1 VNKQRP
7 AQGILQKI
15 VDGIPC
21 VGNYFNTQEI
31 PMNAIR
37 AALLAMTF
45 LVPVTSAVAQTAN
58 PLADREDKIIPAVLL
73 WMQQTG
79 VKLTYLGN
87 TGGIRGYLAE
97 SATGNMQTVYV
108 APDGLNAVIGLLYG
122 TNYSEP
128 GSNITGRQL
137 DEMRKRYDAVANAV
151 ASVDLNN
158 NATVEQA
165 LRELPLQKPE
175 FNLPEFGPADEKSD
189 ILNKLREDGYELTI
203 LGQEGGLNGFFA
215 KKSGVGQA
223 IYVTPD
229 AKHMVVGF
237 MIERGGRNV
246 SGVQIGEMRA
256 RFDSLDQK
264 SKPAEAASSTT
275 VKDTPVTTEAP
286 STEKQATTPAL
297 PTATPDTSALPAPV
311 SANPTAS
318 AINLPAATGPAAG
331 NEGNPST
338 VYLSTIDEKTFVD
351 AVDKASWFDVGSAT
365 APNLLYMVAD
375 PGCPFCHQTWDY
387 IRPFIAANQL
397 RVRVIMISF
406 LKGSDPKAME
416 IMASAKPGIR
426 YMETDAGAHMGTM
439 KIDPDSEHYKSMAGH
454 LLNNRKF
461 TEKFAIEGTPFLA
474 YQDKDGQFYISKG
487 LPASLD
493 SFFHA
498 ANLKK

>member
-1 VNKQRP
+1 
-7 AQGILQKI
+7 
-15 VDGIPC
+15 
-21 VGNYFNTQEI
+21 
-31 PMNAIR
+31 MNAFR

-45 LVPVTSAVAQTAN
+45 LVPVSSGVAQSAN

-87 TGGIRGYLAE
+87 TGGVRGYLAE

-108 APDGLNAVIGLLYG
+108 TPDGRNAVIGLLYG
-122 TNYSEP
+122 TNYAEA

-137 DEMRKRYDAVANAV
+137 DDMRKRYDAVADAV
-151 ASVDLNN
+151 SSVDIND

-165 LRELPLQKPE
+165 LRELPLQTPE
-175 FNLPEFGPADEKSD
+175 FTLPEFAPVDEKAD
-189 ILNKLREDGYELTI
+189 ILNKLREDGYELTP

-229 AKHMVVGF
+229 AKHMLVGL

-256 RFDSLDQK
+256 RFESKDQ
-264 SKPAEAASSTT
+264 
-275 VKDTPVTTEAP
+275 PVTSDKAV
-286 STEKQATTPAL
+286 SAVDTTPA
-297 PTATPDTSALPAPV
+297 PVDEKTSVPALSSEPSDEAALPA
-311 SANPTAS
+311 SGNS
-318 AINLPAATGPAAG
+318 LNLPAATGPVEG

-375 PGCPFCHQTWDY
+375 PGCPFCHQTWNY
-387 IRPFIAANQL
+387 IRPFIASNQL
-397 RVRVIMISF
+397 RVRIIMISF
-406 LKGSDPKAME
+406 LEGSDPKAME
-416 IMASAKPGIR
+416 IMASPKPGIR
-426 YMETDAGAHMGTM
+426 YMETDAGARMGVA
-439 KIDPDSEHYKSMAGH
+439 KIDPNSDHYKSMAGH

-461 TEKFAIEGTPFLA
+461 TEKFSIEGTPFLA

>member
-1 VNKQRP
+1 
-7 AQGILQKI
+7 
-15 VDGIPC
+15 
-21 VGNYFNTQEI
+21 
-31 PMNAIR
+31 MNAIR

-45 LVPVTSAVAQTAN
+45 LVPVTTAVAQTAN

-97 SATGNMQTVYV
+97 SATGSMQTVYV

-122 TNYSEP
+122 INYSEP
-128 GSNITGRQL
+128 GSNVTGRQL

-151 ASVDLNN
+151 SSVDLTDT
-158 NATVEQA
+158 ATVEQA
-165 LRELPLQKPE
+165 LRALPLQKPE
-175 FNLPEFGPADEKSD
+175 FKLPEVGPADEKAD
-189 ILNKLREDGYELTI
+189 ILNKLREDGYELTT

-223 IYVTPD
+223 IYVAPD
-229 AKHMVVGF
+229 GKHMIVGF

-256 RFDSLDQK
+256 RFESQDQK
-264 SKPAEAASSTT
+264 STSADAASSAKESSPASDALPLDKP
-275 VKDTPVTTEAP
+275 VSATPVLPEAKP
-286 STEKQATTPAL
+286 EAAET
-297 PTATPDTSALPAPV
+297 LPAPV
-311 SANPTAS
+311 AATAS
-318 AINLPAATGPAAG
+318 TVNLPAASGPAAG

-387 IRPFIAANQL
+387 IRPFIASNQL

-416 IMASAKPGIR
+416 IMASPKPGIR

-439 KIDPDSEHYKSMAGH
+439 KIDPNSDHYKSMAGH
-454 LLNNRKF
+454 LLNNRQF

-474 YQDKDGQFYISKG
+474 YQDKNGQFYISKG

>member
-1 VNKQRP
+1 
-7 AQGILQKI
+7 
-15 VDGIPC
+15 
-21 VGNYFNTQEI
+21 
-31 PMNAIR
+31 MNAIR
-37 AALLAMTF
+37 AALRAMTF
-45 LVPVTSAVAQTAN
+45 LAPVTSAVAQTAN

-97 SATGNMQTVYV
+97 SATGSMQTVYV
-108 APDGLNAVIGLLYG
+108 APNGLNAVIGLLYG
-122 TNYSEP
+122 INYSEP
-128 GSNITGRQL
+128 GSNITGKQL

-151 ASVDLNN
+151 SSVDLNN

-175 FNLPEFGPADEKSD
+175 FKLPELAPADEKVD
-189 ILNKLREDGYELTI
+189 ILNKLREDGYELTT

-223 IYVTPD
+223 IYVAPD
-229 AKHMVVGF
+229 GKHMLVGF

-256 RFDSLDQK
+256 RFESQDQK
-264 SKPAEAASSTT
+264 SKSSYGA
-275 VKDTPVTTEAP
+275 VSDKENAP
-286 STEKQATTPAL
+286 SPETSSSEK
-297 PTATPDTSALPAPV
+297 PV
-311 SANPTAS
+311 STIPVLPESKPESPAALSTPNNA
-318 AINLPAATGPAAG
+318 AVNLPAATGPAAG

-387 IRPFIAANQL
+387 IRPFIASNQL

-416 IMASAKPGIR
+416 IMASPKPGIR

-439 KIDPDSEHYKSMAGH
+439 KIDPNSDHYKSMAGH
-454 LLNNRKF
+454 LLNNRQF

-474 YQDKDGQFYISKG
+474 YQDKEGQFYISKG

>member
-1 VNKQRP
+1 
-7 AQGILQKI
+7 
-15 VDGIPC
+15 
-21 VGNYFNTQEI
+21 
-31 PMNAIR
+31 MNAIR

-45 LVPVTSAVAQTAN
+45 LAPVTSVLAQTTN

-87 TGGIRGYLAE
+87 TGGVRGYLAE

-108 APDGLNAVIGLLYG
+108 TPNGLNAVIGLLYG
-122 TNYSEP
+122 VNYSEA

-137 DEMRKRYDAVANAV
+137 DDMRKRYDAVANAV
-151 ASVDLNN
+151 ASVDLND

-175 FNLPEFGPADEKSD
+175 FNLPEVPAVDEKAD
-189 ILNKLREDGYELTI
+189 ILNKLREDGYELTV
-203 LGQEGGLNGFFA
+203 LGQEGGLNGYFA
-215 KKSGVGQA
+215 KKSGVGQS

-229 AKHMVVGF
+229 AKHMIVGL

-246 SGVQIGEMRA
+246 SGIQIGEMRA
-256 RFDSLDQK
+256 RFESMDQK
-264 SKPAEAASSTT
+264 STPSAGDANAADDVSQA
-275 VKDTPVTTEAP
+275 AP
-286 STEKQATTPAL
+286 SSAPSGEKVVAVPDAPPETPE
-297 PTATPDTSALPAPV
+297 TPDNSALPVPTAPV
-311 SANPTAS
+311 
-318 AINLPAATGPAAG
+318 NLPVATGPAAG

-338 VYLSTIDEKTFVD
+338 VYLSNIDEKTFVD

-375 PGCPFCHQTWDY
+375 PGCPYCHQTWDY
-387 IRPFIAANQL
+387 IRPFIASNQL

-406 LKGSDPKAME
+406 LEGSDPKAKE
-416 IMASAKPGIR
+416 IMASPKPGIR
-426 YMETDAGAHMGTM
+426 YMETDAGARMGVA
-439 KIDPDSEHYKSMAGH
+439 KIDPNSDHYKSMAGH

-461 TEKFAIEGTPFLA
+461 TEKFGIDGTPFLA

-487 LPASLD
+487 LPANLD

-498 ANLKK
+498 LNLKK

>member
-1 VNKQRP
+1 
-7 AQGILQKI
+7 
-15 VDGIPC
+15 
-21 VGNYFNTQEI
+21 
-31 PMNAIR
+31 MNAIR

-87 TGGIRGYLAE
+87 AGGVRGYLAE
-97 SATGNMQTVYV
+97 SATGSMQTVYV
-108 APDGLNAVIGLLYG
+108 TPDGLNAVIGLLYG
-122 TNYSEP
+122 TNYSEA

-137 DEMRKRYDAVANAV
+137 DDMRKRYDAVANAV
-151 ASVDLNN
+151 ASVDMND
-158 NATVEQA
+158 NATVEQT

-175 FNLPEFGPADEKSD
+175 FKLPEFPPADEKAD
-189 ILNKLREDGYELTI
+189 ILNKLREDGYELTT

-223 IYVTPD
+223 VYITPD

-246 SGVQIGEMRA
+246 SGVQIGEMRS
-256 RFDSLDQK
+256 RFESMDQK
-264 SKPAEAASSTT
+264 PTTAGDATVVKDAQPTSQVASTESQASVPAVPAE
-275 VKDTPVTTEAP
+275 TP
-286 STEKQATTPAL
+286 EKA
-297 PTATPDTSALPAPV
+297 ALPAT
-311 SANPTAS
+311 STAV
-318 AINLPAATGPAAG
+318 NLPAATGPADG

-387 IRPFIAANQL
+387 IRPFIVSNQL

-406 LKGSDPKAME
+406 LKGSDPKAKE

-426 YMETDAGAHMGTM
+426 FMETDAGARMGTP
-439 KIDPDSEHYKSMAGH
+439 KIDPNSDHYKSMAGH

-461 TEKFAIEGTPFLA
+461 TEKFSIEGTPFLA

-487 LPASLD
+487 LPPSLD